1 MPKRVTVTVSDE
13 LHHKVKL
20 QAAKE
25 GRTISDKLRE
35 LLMRWVKENEQT
47 QKNSTPTDKGLA
59 HVRAE

>member
-35 LLMRWVKENEQT
+35 MLMKWTEADQEEN
-47 QKNSTPTDKGLA
+47 DKIK
-59 HVRAE
+59 

>member
-1 MPKRVTVTVSDE
+1 MPKRVTVTVGDE

-35 LLMRWVKENEQT
+35 LLTKWVEANEQNE
-47 QKNSTPTDKGLA
+47 NSPS
-59 HVRAE
+59 VQN

>member
-1 MPKRVTVTVSDE
+1 MPKRVTVTVGDE

-35 LLMRWVKENEQT
+35 LLIKWVEANEQA
-47 QKNSTPTDKGLA
+47 QTDSAQENQGLA
-59 HVRAE
+59 DAI